1 MNVRYRIVPSLDLF
15 LLLLASILIFQAPA
29 RCEEQTDWLQ
39 RVRLQVAAQ
48 HLDLAMLAID
58 QRIAQK
64 PDDLEAR
71 GRKARLLAWQGQWME
86 AQWEYEYVLGYA
98 PGDVEILGGLAD
110 VLLWQGKAKDAL
122 AVIDRARSIAP
133 TQPDILLRRA
143 RILRSLDDISAA
155 RRQYHEILQL
165 GSNASEV
172 SGALG
177 ELASENRYELRIGAD
192 ASTFN
197 YTGGA
202 ESEIMSFRSRWTP
215 RISSV
220 VETSFNQ
227 RFGQSATKFSGSSS
241 LLVAKRMWLSLG
253 GAVANSNIIIPE
265 HELQIEVGQG
275 FTLSNTFIKGLEA
288 SFQQHWFW
296 YEGAHVLTLG
306 ATQLYYLP
314 KEWSWSLSLT
324 AARSS
329 FTGAGIQWS
338 PSGCSRL
345 NFPIRRGVSGNV
357 MFANGTENFAAIDQ
371 IGHFSARTFAG
382 GLKFRYSGRQ
392 DISGYVALQKRSQE
406 RTQNSFGMSYGLH
419 F

>member
-1 MNVRYRIVPSLDLF
+1 
-15 LLLLASILIFQAPA
+15 
-29 RCEEQTDWLQ
+29 
-39 RVRLQVAAQ
+39 
-48 HLDLAMLAID
+48 
-58 QRIAQK
+58 
-64 PDDLEAR
+64 
-71 GRKARLLAWQGQWME
+71 
-86 AQWEYEYVLGYA
+86 
-98 PGDVEILGGLAD
+98 
-110 VLLWQGKAKDAL
+110 
-122 AVIDRARSIAP
+122 
-133 TQPDILLRRA
+133 
-143 RILRSLDDISAA
+143 
-155 RRQYHEILQL
+155 
-165 GSNASEV
+165 
-172 SGALG
+172 
-177 ELASENRYELRIGAD
+177 
-192 ASTFN
+192 
-197 YTGGA
+197 
-202 ESEIMSFRSRWTP
+202 
-215 RISSV
+215 

>member
-1 MNVRYRIVPSLDLF
+1 MNLRYRIVLPLV
-15 LLLLASILIFQAPA
+15 LLLLTSILIFQAPA

-39 RVRLQVAAQ
+39 LVRLQVAAQ
-48 HLDLAMLAID
+48 HLDLAMLTVD

-71 GRKARLLAWQGQWME
+71 GWKARLSAWQGKWME
-86 AQWEYEYVLGYA
+86 AQREYEYVLGYA
-98 PGDVEILGGLAD
+98 PRDVEILRGLAD

-122 AVIDRARSIAP
+122 AVIDRARSISP

-143 RILRSLDDISAA
+143 RILKSLDDISAA
-155 RRQYHEILQL
+155 RRQYHEILQV
-165 GSNASEV
+165 GSNTSE
-172 SGALG
+172 ARAAMD
-177 ELASENRYELRIGAD
+177 ELASENRYELRIGTD
-192 ASTFN
+192 ASTFS
-197 YTGGA
+197 YTGAA
-202 ESEIMSFRSRWTP
+202 ESEIMSLRSRWTP
-215 RISSV
+215 RVSSI

-227 RFGQSATKFSGSSS
+227 RFGQSATKFTGSSS
-241 LLVAKRMWLSLG
+241 LLVAKRTWLNFG

-275 FTLSNTFIKGLEA
+275 FTFSSNFIKGFEA

-296 YEGAHVLTLG
+296 YEGAHVLTLR

-314 KEWSWSLSLT
+314 NDWSWSLSLT
-324 AARSS
+324 AARSGFS
-329 FTGAGIQWS
+329 GAGIQWS

-345 NFPIRRGVSGNV
+345 NFPIRRGVSGNLI
-357 MFANGTENFAAIDQ
+357 FANGTENFAAIDQ

-382 GLKFRYSGRQ
+382 GLTFHYSDRQ
-392 DISGYVALQKRSQE
+392 YIGGYIALQKRSQQ